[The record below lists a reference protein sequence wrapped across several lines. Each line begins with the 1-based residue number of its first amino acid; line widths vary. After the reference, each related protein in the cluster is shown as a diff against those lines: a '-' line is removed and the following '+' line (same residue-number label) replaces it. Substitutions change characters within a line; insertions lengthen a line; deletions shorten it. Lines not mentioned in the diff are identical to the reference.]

1 MDSTSRSKR
10 QSSRANGFEGCLSHD
25 MLMSLCVDYAHGQ
38 WQLAAVGDGRKTS
51 EIQSGHGSPDL
62 SLQGRNILVVEDE
75 SLIALVLMDA
85 LEEAGANVIGPCY
98 TLYECLRL
106 ARSENIDAAILD
118 VDLAGQD
125 VFPAADALRD
135 RGIPFVFHTGHGE
148 REQLKARFGD
158 VQVCRKPSDMDTLLG
173 ALARAGGLKK
183 SN

>member
-1 MDSTSRSKR
+1 
-10 QSSRANGFEGCLSHD
+10 
-25 MLMSLCVDYAHGQ
+25 MSLSFNGGAGHCR
-38 WQLAAVGDGRKTS
+38 LAIPGDHDRSHEFRSEHDGVGR
-51 EIQSGHGSPDL
+51 

-85 LEEAGANVIGPCY
+85 LEEAGANVVGPCY
-98 TLYECLRL
+98 TLAECLRL
-106 ARSENIDAAILD
+106 ANTEVIDAAILD

-125 VFPAADALRD
+125 VFPAADTLRG
-135 RGIPFVFHTGHGE
+135 RGIPFIFHTGHGE

-173 ALARAGGLKK
+173 ALASAAGLAA